1 MKREDIY
8 KNDFNFDNKFK
19 ALNSTKSL
27 SSVEYKG
34 NTLYFSYNTLV
45 AYYGVNGWTICQNV
59 WSNTTAKHLYKINS
73 NKSIRLDHEEFIK
86 RAEQDLSL
94 APLVDP
100 FKSVASISAIFSLMS
115 NDEDIRK
122 TNNHRLRFYETQG
135 VIRPDDW
142 DSLTVEDQKE
152 RLDKIDSM
160 HLGRQ
165 VAS

>member
-1 MKREDIY
+1 
-8 KNDFNFDNKFK
+8 
-19 ALNSTKSL
+19 LN
-27 SSVEYKG
+27 V
-34 NTLYFSYNTLV
+34 
-45 AYYGVNGWTICQNV
+45 
-59 WSNTTAKHLYKINS
+59 
-73 NKSIRLDHEEFIK
+73 
-86 RAEQDLSL
+86 

-122 TNNHRLRFYETQG
+122 TNNQRLRFYETQG

-160 HLGRQ
+160 HLGGQ

>member
-73 NKSIRLDHEEFIK
+73 NKSMRLDHAEFIK
-86 RAEQDLSL
+86 RAEQDLNL
-94 APLVDP
+94 TPLVDP

-115 NDEDIRK
+115 DNEDVRK
-122 TNNHRLRFYETQG
+122 TNNQRLRFYETQG
-135 VIRPDDW
+135 VTRPHDW
-142 DSLTVEDQKE
+142 DSLSETEQKE
-152 RLDKIDSM
+152 RLDKIDAFN
-160 HLGRQ
+160 LKG
-165 VAS
+165 A

>member
-73 NKSIRLDHEEFIK
+73 NKSMRLDHAEFIK
-86 RAEQDLSL
+86 RAEQDLNL
-94 APLVDP
+94 TPLVDP

-115 NDEDIRK
+115 NKKDVRK
-122 TNNHRLRFYETQG
+122 TNNQRLRFYETQG
-135 VIRPDDW
+135 VTRPHDW
-142 DSLTVEDQKE
+142 DSLSETEQKE
-152 RLDKIDSM
+152 RLDKIDAFN
-160 HLGRQ
+160 LKG
-165 VAS
+165 A